1 MKTSMSKTENTLEG
15 LNGALDIVEE
25 KISDLE
31 GRAIKTTQK
40 ERQRETRMCKN

>member
-1 MKTSMSKTENTLEG
+1 MSKTENTLEG

-31 GRAIKTTQK
+31 GRVIKTTQK